1 MCSIENIQYQ
11 IEMDN
16 FEIEYKKW
24 KLERRNKTID
34 KIIWKLERLQSY
46 LIRKK
51 YNKKE
56 AN

>member
-1 MCSIENIQYQ
+1 MCSEESMQYQ

-16 FEIEYKKW
+16 FETGYKKW

-34 KIIWKLERLQSY
+34 KIIWKLETLQSY

-51 YNKKE
+51 YN
-56 AN
+56 